1 MSKML
6 CWKITMDCNMFKVPR
21 QNRNIEI
28 MMGYSEFHRFYFDVK
43 KVFVV
48 LFDQKC
54 CAIVN
59 NLGFIGFAAAF
70 KKRALD
76 YFDRW

>member
-1 MSKML
+1 M
-6 CWKITMDCNMFKVPR
+6 I
-21 QNRNIEI
+21 
-28 MMGYSEFHRFYFDVK
+28 GYSAFDGFNFDVK

-54 CAIVN
+54 CAVLN

-70 KKRALD
+70 KKKLLRILID
-76 YFDRW
+76 GD

>member
-1 MSKML
+1 
-6 CWKITMDCNMFKVPR
+6 MFKVPR

-28 MMGYSEFHRFYFDVK
+28 MMGYSAFDGFHFDVK

-48 LFDQKC
+48 LFDRKC

-59 NLGFIGFAAAF
+59 NLGFIGFAAAL
-70 KKRALD
+70 KKRALEN
-76 YFDRW
+76 FDGW